1 MDGKRRI
8 AVTGGSGLIGSA
20 LCAALE
26 ADGTEVVRLVRR
38 DPKAGEVRWDPAAGT
53 IDATGLEG
61 LDAVIHLAGE
71 GIGER
76 RWSAEQKRRIL
87 ESRTL
92 GTALLASTL
101 ASLDAPPP
109 VLVSG
114 SATGFYGER
123 GDERL
128 TEDSPRGAG
137 FLADVVVGWEAATEP
152 AEKAGI
158 RVAHARTGVVLTPKG
173 GALPKLLLQSKLFAG
188 GPMGDGQ
195 QYLSW
200 ISLDDEV
207 AALRWLVDADLDGPV
222 NLTAPEPVTNRE
234 LVKTIGAVLRRPSFL
249 PVPKFGPRL
258 LLGRELADELLF
270 TSTRAVPARLSAG
283 GFAFSQ
289 PDLEGALR
297 AMLGR
302 P

>member
-1 MDGKRRI
+1 MDGKRKI
-8 AVTGGSGLIGSA
+8 AVTGASGLIGSA

-53 IDATGLEG
+53 IDAAGLEG

-109 VLVSG
+109 VFVSG

-137 FLADVVVGWEAATEP
+137 FLADVVVGWEAATEA

-188 GPMGDGQ
+188 GPMGDGR

-207 AALRWLVDADLDGPV
+207 AALRWLVDADLAGPV

-270 TSTRAVPARLSAG
+270 TSTRAVPARLTGG